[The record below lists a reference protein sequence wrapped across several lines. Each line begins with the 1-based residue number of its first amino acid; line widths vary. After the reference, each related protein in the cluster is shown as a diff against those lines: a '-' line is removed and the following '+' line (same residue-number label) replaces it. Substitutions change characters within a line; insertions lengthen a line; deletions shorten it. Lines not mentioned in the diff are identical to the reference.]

1 MTKKRTFQR
10 PTFAEQREMEKI
22 MQGVIVKNENGT
34 FSYKDGWNDERVA
47 KSVRESLTFHAAA
60 GVRKTVFGHLVK
72 KEQSQKTISD
82 QDVKKILDTLEEF
95 LDSIRQIGE
104 LFYHECRNS
113 EHKVNGAINK
123 IKTANKIYDDFG

>member
-47 KSVRESLTFHAAA
+47 KAVRESLTFHAAA
-60 GVRKTVFGHLVK
+60 GVRKTV
-72 KEQSQKTISD
+72 SD
-82 QDVKKILDTLEEF
+82 TW
-95 LDSIRQIGE
+95 
-104 LFYHECRNS
+104 
-113 EHKVNGAINK
+113 
-123 IKTANKIYDDFG
+123 